1 MDNQKLETAA
11 IIIGSG
17 PAGATT
23 SLFLTK
29 ARVPHIVIDTPISA
43 ADNIIGCAFSYKSH
57 QVIDKVNPDWLYE
70 ILRDKTKSLPVWGIK
85 FSAPNSSVIDIP
97 FELRAIKNAL
107 APAYSI
113 PRSDFNNFM
122 HDKMKSAFCRHFN
135 NAVIQKMDISA
146 GKVSLEMVCD
156 EVLYSINA
164 RVIVGADG
172 EESVV
177 RKNFLPKS
185 TLATIEAIGLRG
197 YFEGV
202 AGLHKDHY
210 IELHFIKEI
219 SPGYLWI
226 FPMPGGITNV
236 GARVPESW
244 KKNKKNTPEEQL
256 ANLIKGNSLLS
267 ERFSN
272 AQMVGPLQKYD
283 YPSLW
288 KQQPVS
294 GNHFLLVGDAAALG
308 DTFSGEG
315 IGNAL
320 ISGMHAAEAIRK
332 AEQQN
337 TYTKSFFH
345 DLYDKTLYNTI
356 GEEIKIST
364 NIQKWAKYPSVL
376 NHLVKKANNNPDFR
390 TSLIYMLTD
399 PEQRQVLQKPW
410 FYIKLLLGK

>member
-11 IIIGSG
+11 IIIGSD

-29 ARVPHIVIDTPISA
+29 ARVPHIVIDTNTSEA
-43 ADNIIGCAFSYKSH
+43 ENIIGCAFSYKSH
-57 QVIDKVNPDWLYE
+57 QVIDRVNPDWLHE
-70 ILRDKTKSLPVWGIK
+70 VLRDKSISLPVWGIK
-85 FSAPNSSVIDIP
+85 FSAPNNAGIDIP
-97 FELRAIKNAL
+97 FELKAIKNAL

-113 PRSDFNNFM
+113 PRSDFNHFM
-122 HDKMKSAFCRHFN
+122 HNKMQSALCRRFT
-135 NAVIQKMDISA
+135 NAEIKKMDISG
-146 GKVSLEMVCD
+146 GKVTLEIVCD
-156 EVLYSINA
+156 EVEYTITG

-172 EESVV
+172 DESKV

-185 TLATIEAIGLRG
+185 TLGAIEAIGLRG

-202 AGLHKDHY
+202 TGLHKDNY
-210 IELHFIKEI
+210 IELHFIKDI

-226 FPMPGGITNV
+226 FPMPGGLTNV

-244 KKNKKNTPEEQL
+244 KKNKKNTPEELL
-256 ANLIKGNSLLS
+256 ANLIKGNPLLS

-272 AQMVGPLQKYD
+272 AKMVGPLQKYD
-283 YPSLW
+283 CQSLW
-288 KQQPVS
+288 KQQPIS
-294 GNHFLLVGDAAALG
+294 GDHFILVGDAAALG

-332 AEQQN
+332 AEQQKN
-337 TYTKSFFH
+337 YTKSFFH
-345 DLYDKTLYNTI
+345 DLYDKTLFENI

-364 NIQKWAKYPSVL
+364 NIQKWAKYPVVI
-376 NHLVKKANNNPDFR
+376 NHLVKKANTNPDFR
-390 TSLIYMLTD
+390 TNLNYMLTD
-399 PEQRQVLQKPW
+399 PEQRKPLQKPW